1 MARRAR
7 RRGHRDRHGTAT
19 VHRTGRYTFEVASGT
34 RAGLTHTQ
42 DVLHLKCSCEAG
54 QEGIR
59 CWHLARALMAEQG
72 YRIIAPRKART
83 GQIGQAVH
91 TTPPTPQVPTRAR
104 PAGMAG
110 LLEAFGV

>member
-1 MARRAR
+1 MR
-7 RRGHRDRHGTAT
+7 
-19 VHRTGRYTFEVASGT
+19 RTGRYTFEIASGT

-72 YRIIAPRKART
+72 YRIIAPRKARP
-83 GQIGQAVH
+83 A
-91 TTPPTPQVPTRAR
+91 PTPTPAAPTLTR
-104 PAGMAG
+104 PAGMAA
-110 LLEAFGV
+110 LVEAFGI

>member
-1 MARRAR
+1 MAR
-7 RRGHRDRHGTAT
+7 RRGHRDRHDTAT
-19 VHRTGRYTFEVASGT
+19 VRRTGRYTFEIASGS
-34 RAGLTHTQ
+34 RAGLTHMQ

-72 YRIIAPRKART
+72 YRTIKPKKARD
-83 GQIGQAVH
+83 ARSA
-91 TTPPTPQVPTRAR
+91 PTPQPPTFTR
-104 PAGMAG
+104 PAGMAA

>member
-1 MARRAR
+1 MAQ
-7 RRGHRDRHGTAT
+7 RRGHRDRHDTAT
-19 VHRTGRYTFEVASGT
+19 VRRTGRYTFEIASGS

-72 YRIIAPRKART
+72 YRAIRAKKARPACT
-83 GQIGQAVH
+83 APPQAPALV
-91 TTPPTPQVPTRAR
+91 R
-104 PAGMAG
+104 PAGMAA
-110 LLEAFGV
+110 LVEAFGV